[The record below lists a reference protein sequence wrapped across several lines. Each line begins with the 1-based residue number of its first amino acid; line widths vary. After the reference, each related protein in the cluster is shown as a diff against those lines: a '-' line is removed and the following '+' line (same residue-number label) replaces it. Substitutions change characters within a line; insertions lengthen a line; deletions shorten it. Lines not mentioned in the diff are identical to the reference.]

1 MFSRPKRPTLSI
13 DMAPLIDVV
22 FLLLIFFMLT
32 SSFVP
37 PSVPLTL
44 PQAASDESSDAAKV
58 IVSLDGEGRISIAET
73 LVANGEFENLLKI
86 ELQKNATRVVHFRG
100 DKSVD
105 YGIFLQFMSR
115 ARTAG
120 AQQFQLI
127 HEPLGANRP

>member
-32 SSFVP
+32 SSFMP

-44 PQAASDESSDAAKV
+44 PQAASKDTSDSAKV
-58 IVSLDGEGRISIAET
+58 VISLDREGRIFISET
-73 LVANGEFENLLKI
+73 PVTDGEFESLLKI

-105 YGIFLQFMSR
+105 YGIFLQLMSR
-115 ARTAG
+115 ARAAG
-120 AQQFQLI
+120 AQQFQLL